1 MSTIDDEILKADEA
15 AKGFSEI
22 LDQIEEVPSQQKKLW
37 LEIYANAVEDRA
49 RARSMFDVLVETCKS
64 TSGELAVHGATIA
77 KFLERMSRAND
88 QLGKLSELITL
99 VKEKNEKID
108 IENVYNAIE
117 KKKLYV

>member
-1 MSTIDDEILKADEA
+1 MSIDEEIRTADEQS
-15 AKGFSEI
+15 KKFSDI
-22 LDQIEEVPSQQKKLW
+22 LDRIEDVPSQQKTLW

-88 QLGKLSELITL
+88 QLGKLSELISL
-99 VKEKNEKID
+99 VKEKNDKID
-108 IENVYNAIE
+108 IDDAYNAIE
-117 KKKLYV
+117 KKK